1 MRTKTRIFTLGMA
14 ALLTVG
20 TAVAAIAAT
29 QQQDRDRIHQVEEV
43 VDEDTT
49 PLYERDQVRDQDRL
63 QTEDRDDCTF
73 DRDRDRV
80 RAEDCDGCTG
90 DQDRVRTRE
99 RLREQDGDGASTQE
113 RVREQSRQRLHQPVT
128 PDTGQ

>member
-1 MRTKTRIFTLGMA
+1 MRTRTRIFTLGMA

-99 RLREQDGDGASTQE
+99 RQHEQDGDGVSTQE